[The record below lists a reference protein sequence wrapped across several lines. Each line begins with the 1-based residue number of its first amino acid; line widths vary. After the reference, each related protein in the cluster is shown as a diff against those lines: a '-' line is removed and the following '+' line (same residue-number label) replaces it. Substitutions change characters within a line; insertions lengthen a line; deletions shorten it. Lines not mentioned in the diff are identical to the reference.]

1 MKKYKFLK
9 LLKWMTPLERAG
21 KTDEKMLWF
30 DMIRLKVL
38 EIFNVE
44 TTFTS

>member
-21 KTDEKMLWF
+21 KTDEKNAMVRY
-30 DMIRLKVL
+30 DSIKSSPD
-38 EIFNVE
+38 I
-44 TTFTS
+44 